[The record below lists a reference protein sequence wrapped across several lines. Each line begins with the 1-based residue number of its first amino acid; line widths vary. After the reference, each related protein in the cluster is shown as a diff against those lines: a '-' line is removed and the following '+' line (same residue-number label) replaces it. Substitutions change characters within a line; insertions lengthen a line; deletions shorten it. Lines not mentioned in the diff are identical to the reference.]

1 MITVCA
7 EMTAGE
13 SAIPVEMTVMIGPVE
28 TAQGIYSHKI
38 VLHETLTHKSF
49 LFLSSLQL
57 TLTSLSNLMRPSP
70 SLEQVL
76 LTV

>member
-28 TAQGIYSHKI
+28 TAQGNYSHKI

-49 LFLSSLQL
+49 LFCHLYS
-57 TLTSLSNLMRPSP
+57 
-70 SLEQVL
+70 
-76 LTV
+76 